1 MLRFPAQHA
10 NAVARTR
17 ETPIPGQ
24 HHRLVSPQG
33 QVQQLDLFAPLHTA
47 RCDRPTPEWGML
59 PEETRQ
65 AVTDLMTRLILEH
78 ARIDRGRVRTEA
90 ADDV

>member
-1 MLRFPAQHA
+1 
-10 NAVARTR
+10 
-17 ETPIPGQ
+17 
-24 HHRLVSPQG
+24 
-33 QVQQLDLFAPLHTA
+33 
-47 RCDRPTPEWGML
+47 ML

>member
-1 MLRFPAQHA
+1 M
-10 NAVARTR
+10 
-17 ETPIPGQ
+17 PGQ

-33 QVQQLDLFAPLHTA
+33 QVQQPDLFAPLHTA

-59 PEETRQ
+59 PEQTRQ